1 MKEVNKLDFGEL
13 DDRLCELSDYLEKAT
28 FVTGEAYSV
37 ASGLNLD
44 EISKENCAALVLD
57 SRRII
62 QFLALIMDNLGEIEA
77 ALGDVG
83 RAIFESNEGKVS
95 NG

>member
-13 DDRLCELSDYLEKAT
+13 DDRLCEMSNYLEKSA
-28 FVTGEAYSV
+28 FLASEAYNL
-37 ASGLNLD
+37 ASSANTD

-62 QFLALIMDNLGEIEA
+62 QFLALIMDNLASIEEC
-77 ALGDVG
+77 LGDVG
-83 RAIFESNEGKVS
+83 RSIFEGGNNK
-95 NG
+95 